1 MFSRTS
7 STHEAAE
14 FTPTLINWRSV
25 FGGAVIGIGILILV
39 SALWLALGFQSDVD
53 VVRDNLEW
61 FLGGTAI
68 FALFVAGYTAGVSSG
83 ARGVGAGLAQGF
95 TLWSV
100 VTIVTL
106 AVGIP
111 TVFRALN
118 IDEARV
124 GLETDPIWAGFW
136 TMAIALGACLFGGLL
151 GGATPRRSQTMATTG
166 VATAPAA
173 TTVRH
178 DDDHDHDDHDH
189 DDDDHD
195 HDETDTTKPQRSQ
208 RVS

>member
-1 MFSRTS
+1 
-7 STHEAAE
+7 
-14 FTPTLINWRSV
+14 
-25 FGGAVIGIGILILV
+25 
-39 SALWLALGFQSDVD
+39 
-53 VVRDNLEW
+53 
-61 FLGGTAI
+61 
-68 FALFVAGYTAGVSSG
+68 
-83 ARGVGAGLAQGF
+83 VGAGLTQGF

-106 AVGIP
+106 AIGIP

-166 VATAPAA
+166 VAPVATAVPE
-173 TTVRH
+173 
-178 DDDHDHDDHDH
+178 
-189 DDDDHD
+189 
-195 HDETDTTKPQRSQ
+195 HDEDTEHEHDEDAVTETSRSR